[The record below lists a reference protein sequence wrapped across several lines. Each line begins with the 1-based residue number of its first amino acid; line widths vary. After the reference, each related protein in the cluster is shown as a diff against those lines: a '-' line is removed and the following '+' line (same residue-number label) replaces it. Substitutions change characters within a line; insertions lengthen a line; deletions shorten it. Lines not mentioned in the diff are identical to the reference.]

1 MNVINCLSI
10 LRALQW
16 NLQQKSI
23 GTVTKH
29 GSACWS
35 ILNTHFLMITL
46 TTNIN
51 GDYALFG
58 LAICPGSD
66 VKTEEGKARKKT

>member
-1 MNVINCLSI
+1 M
-10 LRALQW
+10 
-16 NLQQKSI
+16 
-23 GTVTKH
+23 H
-29 GSACWS
+29 GSAGWS

-66 VKTEEGKARKKT
+66 VKTEEGKAREKNLTVSKGRNLPHNANTYCGTGI